1 MQSLKSMSDREILF
15 SHLKKI
21 GPASLSKFIN
31 LSVLKQLESIDQEI
45 NISLMIDILFTE
57 KGFNCLKDK
66 KLRTLILDTVNIQED
81 ISSLASFSWGDNQK
95 TKKFLDVLTI
105 SHDVIDSKEINSE
118 KNTSE
123 IFRPLFPYQNIM
135 RKNILAFLSGNK
147 NKTLVHMPTGAGK
160 TRTMLESAC
169 DFMRT
174 INDKS
179 YVVVWLA
186 HTQELCDQAVDEF
199 LNLWNK
205 HGDRDTDI
213 IRLWGGRNYN
223 INSIT
228 KPTFIV
234 ASFDTAYSYTKTM
247 DDEKFKF
254 FANLRQHCKLLIV
267 DEAHQSIAPTY
278 RQAID
283 LFSNFNTKV
292 VGLTATPGRHHIGG
306 DTDETVKLAEFYE
319 DNKIN
324 ITDDEG
330 NTISDPIK
338 FLTDKKV
345 LSDAT
350 FYSLHASKE
359 DIELSAKEIEYMRE
373 KLDIPKEVLTRLGE
387 DSIRTQNI
395 IAYIVDLVRDY
406 SAPTIVFAPS
416 KDNAITIATILKLH
430 RIKAEAVVGD
440 TSNDIRNKAIKD
452 FKKGD
457 IDVLVNFGVL
467 TTGFDA
473 PNIKAV
479 VIARPTMSVVLY
491 SQMIGRGLRGTLMG
505 GEPDCM
511 IVNVKD
517 NLINMPNKNEAFL
530 FFEQFYQER

>member
-1 MQSLKSMSDREILF
+1 M
-15 SHLKKI
+15 
-21 GPASLSKFIN
+21 GAATLSSFIN
-31 LSVLKQLESIDQEI
+31 RSVLNQLNEIDQEI
-45 NISLMIDILFTE
+45 NISLMMDILFTE

-66 KLRTLILDTVNIQED
+66 KLRELILDTVNIQEN
-81 ISSLASFSWGDNQK
+81 ITNLGRFAWGDNKK
-95 TKKFLDVLTI
+95 TKNFLDVLGI
-105 SHDVIDSKEINSE
+105 SYEVIETKEISKEKSS
-118 KNTSE
+118 SE
-123 IFRPLFPYQNIM
+123 IHRPLFPYQNIM
-135 RKNILAFLSGNK
+135 RKNILSFLSGDDYK
-147 NKTLVHMPTGAGK
+147 ALVHMPTGAGK

-169 DFMRT
+169 DFMRG
-174 INDKS
+174 IKDNA
-179 YVVVWLA
+179 YAVVWLA
-186 HTQELCDQAVDEF
+186 HTQELCEQAVEEF
-199 LNLWNK
+199 LDLWNK
-205 HGDRDTDI
+205 HGDRDAEI
-213 IRLWGGRNYN
+213 LRLWGGRNYD
-223 INSIT
+223 ITSIS

-247 DDEKFKF
+247 DDNKFRF

-278 RQAID
+278 QQAIE
-283 LFSNFNTKV
+283 LLSNVKTKI

-306 DTDETVKLAEFYE
+306 DADETIRLVRYYE
-319 DNKIN
+319 DNKID
-324 ITDDEG
+324 ITDDDG
-330 NTISDPIK
+330 NSVSDPIK

-350 FYSLHASKE
+350 FYELHASDE
-359 DIELSAKEIEYMRE
+359 EIVLSEAEIAYMKE
-373 KLDIPKEVLTRLGE
+373 KLDIPKEILTRLGE
-387 DSIRTQNI
+387 DSIRTQKI

-406 SAPTIVFAPS
+406 NAPTIVFAPS
-416 KDNAITIATILKLH
+416 KDNAITIATILKLYH
-430 RIKAEAVVGD
+430 IKAEAVVGE
-440 TSNDIRNKAIKD
+440 TLNDIRTNAIKD
-452 FKKGD
+452 FKNGD

-491 SQMIGRGLRGTLMG
+491 SQMIGRGLRGALMG